1 VPRFSV
7 VIPAYNE
14 ARYLPRLLDSL
25 EAAIAAYPGGRAA
38 MEIVVADNAST
49 DETAAIARSR
59 GCVVAAVE
67 KRCIAAARNGGAR
80 AASGDIFCFVDADTL
95 VHARTFLAIDETLA
109 RPGVAIGATSVV
121 AERYSLP
128 IALIFGMLRVVMWAA
143 NLDGGVVFCRK
154 ADFERCGGYDEHLMI
169 AEDVRFLR
177 DMKRLGR
184 FGRARGARAIM
195 SVRKCDARGD
205 WHLFTLGP
213 RVLWQM
219 VRSTDAMPDFV
230 RAYWYDDRR

>member
-59 GCVVAAVE
+59 GCVVAPVE

-80 AASGDIFCFVDADTL
+80 AASGEILCFIDADNI
-95 VHARTFLAIDETLA
+95 VHPRTFAAIDETLA
-109 RPGVAIGATSVV
+109 RPGVVVGGTSLDP
-121 AERYSLP
+121 ERSSFP
-128 IALIFGMLRVVMWAA
+128 IALAFAVIRFAFWFA

-154 ADFERCGGYDEHLMI
+154 ADFERVGGYDERLMF
-169 AEDVRFLR
+169 AEDIRFLR

-184 FGRARGARAIM
+184 FRRARGARAIM
-195 SVRKCDARGD
+195 SMRKCDQYGD
-205 WHLFTLGP
+205 WHIFTMGP
-213 RVLWQM
+213 KVLWQM
-219 VRSTDAMPDFV
+219 LRTPNAMTDFV
-230 RAYWYDDRR
+230 REYWYDGRR